1 MKLEET
7 KRRENKRIEEEII
20 PGGRKRKGRETDQE
34 PQNGARRD
42 MNEGEKKGKFMEKE
56 EEQIEVKGR

>member
-34 PQNGARRD
+34 P
-42 MNEGEKKGKFMEKE
+42 
-56 EEQIEVKGR
+56 